1 MNLAEQLAQN
11 WAVGVFIVASLGLCT
26 FMVVAS
32 SLLGGRAWGHRKDT
46 PYESGIVPV
55 GSAQQRF
62 SVKFYMV
69 AMLFVIFD
77 VEALY
82 LFGWAVAI
90 RETGWAGFIGATI
103 FILILLAGLVY
114 DSRVGALDWVPRR
127 RRQPE
132 RIHQPA
138 LRDDDRSGQ
147 PGAGEATERVG

>member
-11 WAVGVFIVASLGLCT
+11 WAVGVFIVAVLALCT
-26 FMVVAS
+26 FMVTAS
-32 SLLGGRAWGHRKDT
+32 ALLGGRAWGHQKET

-62 SVKFYMV
+62 SVRFYLV

-82 LFGWAVAI
+82 LFGWAISV
-90 RETGWAGFIGATI
+90 RETGWGGLIGASVFI
-103 FILILLAGLVY
+103 FILLAGLIY

-127 RRQPE
+127 RVQPD
-132 RIHQPA
+132 RVHQPA
-138 LRDDDRSGQ
+138 QRDGTD
-147 PGAGEATERVG
+147 